1 MVADMY
7 LEPPSEYRRQTL
19 YAGIILLILLIL
31 LIAVAVI

>member
-19 YAGIILLILLIL
+19 YAGIILLILLI
-31 LIAVAVI
+31 AVAVI